1 MAKANV
7 IIIGSGKLGSSIA
20 KQLCKKGEN
29 VLIID
34 RNENKLEALEDYS
47 GFVVNG
53 DATDLALL
61 EENGIKTA
69 KTVVLATNDDN
80 TNLYLTDLC
89 HTIYHTPRI
98 FIRLADSR
106 KAVMC
111 DYPEVKTILPF
122 DLSMASFDETYS
134 K

>member
-1 MAKANV
+1 MANANV
-7 IIIGSGKLGSSIA
+7 IVIGSGKLGSSIA
-20 KQLCKKGEN
+20 KDLCKRGEN

-34 RNENKLEALEDYS
+34 KNEEKLEQLEDYS
-47 GFVVNG
+47 GFIVNG
-53 DATDLALL
+53 DACDMQTL
-61 EENGIKTA
+61 EDNGIKNA

-80 TNLYLTDLC
+80 TNLFLTDVC
-89 HTIYHTPRI
+89 HFIYHVPNI

-111 DYPEVKTILPF
+111 NYPEVKTILPF
-122 DLSMASFDETYS
+122 DLSMSSFEDYYL